1 MCLKGACRWSPSSSS
16 RSIGPSPQS
25 VNGACSSLK
34 ICVWRVRAEAVSAEG
49 FGANGASSGSNAR
62 SGLAG
67 PHGKACLSVLIGTL
81 GTASAQPTGRA
92 PPSPGPLGPSRVQ
105 VPGRAGSGVGGSGLT
120 ALGLALPGALD
131 QRQGGLRFSLQ

>member
-49 FGANGASSGSNAR
+49 VGANGASSGSNVR

-92 PPSPGPLGPSRVQ
+92 PPSPGPLGP
-105 VPGRAGSGVGGSGLT
+105 AGSRCWEERARGSG
-120 ALGLALPGALD
+120 GLC
-131 QRQGGLRFSLQ
+131 